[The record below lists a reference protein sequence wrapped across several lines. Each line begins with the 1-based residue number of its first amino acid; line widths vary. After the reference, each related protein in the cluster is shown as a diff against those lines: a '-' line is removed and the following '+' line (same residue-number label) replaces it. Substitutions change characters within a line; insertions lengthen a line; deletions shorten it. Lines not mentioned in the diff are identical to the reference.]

1 MLTPSE
7 GHKEA
12 LFAKLEQLQ
21 TQSPGSL
28 AKHGG
33 FLPKGLL
40 MFSSALLLA
49 TSWFFMHPS
58 QDQAIQNIPDTHTTQ
73 SAGVQATQNQT
84 IASTSDLTLNNPSGN
99 GNSASTIKESGQSQE
114 PKSVERSPIQNTY
127 KSTTNA
133 VTNQVSSH
141 HNTANHLS
149 PQPLSIHS
157 HEPNTAMQNMR
168 AQASYSHELAY
179 PQVHNLGLI
188 LYAVPEPVINI
199 ETENVLTLSKPKH
212 RKALRFEI
220 DLLSGMGL
228 WNRSGV
234 NNLEHMP
241 GIMGHAQIRGR
252 IALNSRLSFMTGL
265 GWHNHRTQ
273 VDYAHKQEYNTQII
287 DTVHG
292 FIVDPSGNQ
301 TPITRYD
308 TSNMSQIR
316 DWSHTGTNQYV
327 RLDIP
332 VSLYYAINK
341 DRHRMYA
348 HAGILFSL
356 HTLSTGVYLPEESYS
371 VVPYT
376 HSSSTSI
383 SNRSL
388 GFNSGLGYAYALTRN
403 WSLFGELQYT
413 SSQIMGYH
421 EGYKSQIR
429 IQSWGIGLG
438 IQYGF

>member
-12 LFAKLEQLQ
+12 LFAKLKQLQ
-21 TQSPGSL
+21 TQSPGSV

-40 MFSSALLLA
+40 VFSTAVLLA
-49 TSWFFMHPS
+49 TSWFFMNSS
-58 QDQAIQNIPDTHTTQ
+58 QNQAIQNIPATHTSQ
-73 SAGVQATQNQT
+73 SARVQTTQNQT
-84 IASTSDLTLNNPSGN
+84 ITSASDLTLNNPSGN
-99 GNSASTIKESGQSQE
+99 GNSASINKESGQSQE
-114 PKSVERSPIQNTY
+114 TKSAKKTPKQNTY
-127 KSTTNA
+127 KYTTNS
-133 VTNQVSSH
+133 VTNPVISN
-141 HNTANHLS
+141 HNTVNDLS

-157 HEPNTAMQNMR
+157 HEPNTAIQAMR

-179 PQVHNLGLI
+179 PQVHNLGPV
-188 LYAVPEPVINI
+188 LYAVTEPIMNI
-199 ETENVLTLSKPKH
+199 ETENVLTFTKPKH

-234 NNLEHMP
+234 NDLEHMP

-265 GWHNHRTQ
+265 GWHNHRTR

-292 FIVDPSGNQ
+292 FIFDPSGNQ

-308 TSNMSQIR
+308 TSHVSQIR

-348 HAGILFSL
+348 HAGILISL

-388 GFNSGLGYAYALTRN
+388 GFSSGFGYAYALTRN
-403 WSLFGELQYT
+403 WSLFSEFQYT
-413 SSQIMGYH
+413 TSQIMGYH
-421 EGYKSQIR
+421 EGYKSQMR
-429 IQSWGIGLG
+429 MQSWGIGLG